1 MPRVTLLLGS
11 NLGDRAANLSAARQ
25 GIERVAGAIVEAS
38 PEMRTE
44 PWGYASDNYYLNQV
58 VVVDSLLDD
67 PLELLDRLLAVE
79 TALGRV
85 RSAAASLPEGQ
96 RYEDRTI
103 DIDILYIDDL
113 QINHSRLIVPHPR
126 IAERDFVQQLLAQLA

>member
-1 MPRVTLLLGS
+1 MLLGS
-11 NLGDRAANLSAARQ
+11 NLGDRAAHLSAARA
-25 GIERVAGAIVEAS
+25 GIERAAGLIIEAS

-58 VVVDSLLDD
+58 VVVDSSVDD

-85 RSAAASLPEGQ
+85 RSAAASLPDGQ
-96 RYEDRTI
+96 LYEDRTI
-103 DIDILYIDDL
+103 DIDILYIDDMV
-113 QINHSRLIVPHPR
+113 IDHPRLTVPHPR
-126 IAERDFVQQLLAQLA
+126 IAERDFVQQLLGLVRH

>member
-11 NLGDRAANLSAARQ
+11 NLGHRAAHLSAARE
-25 GIERVAGAIVEAS
+25 GIERAAGLIVEAS
-38 PEMRTE
+38 PEMKTE